1 MIVED
6 SQVMA
11 GTRIVVVAVEVVVAV
26 AVVAV
31 AVDKLTDTEEEYHTV
46 QLLGRVA
53 VVSAEISEQKVE
65 TESHMMR

>member
-11 GTRIVVVAVEVVVAV
+11 GTRIVVFAVEVVVAV

-53 VVSAEISEQKVE
+53 VVSAELSEQKVE

>member
-11 GTRIVVVAVEVVVAV
+11 GTRIVVFAVEVVVAV